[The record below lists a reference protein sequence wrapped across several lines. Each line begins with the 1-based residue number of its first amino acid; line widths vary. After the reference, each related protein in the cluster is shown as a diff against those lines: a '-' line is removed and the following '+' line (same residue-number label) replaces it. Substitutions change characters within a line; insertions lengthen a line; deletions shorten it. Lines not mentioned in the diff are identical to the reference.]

1 MSYEK
6 VKSIKIDEKQGKVF
20 FNTASNNVRP
30 LTYSIFSGSK
40 IYNDLLKEKGKDA
53 VEIEILKEY
62 ESGNLQEGTN
72 KYTKALKVLRYV
84 YGEEYKKFNWRNCPG
99 KWGSKEYLAHGEL
112 RKSEEFKELLKKCF
126 KYKFNKTKFI
136 ITKNHYSSESGVVY
150 AKVCPTCIKWKWK
163 KEEATKFD
171 FEEEAKDHIYKEFKE
186 IWKVEELKIETKEEK
201 ILNELNNFHG
211 TESYHKSSFGKLKL
225 TDGINYLR
233 NKANCFWLIDIIE
246 SVQHLKEIKENS
258 FIVWKIKVKDNKFIV
273 RAYSDIANTNS
284 KDNAKYILYEQKGEY
299 TDFPLKELEFYQ
311 INDVVLL
318 KGEY

>member
-1 MSYEK
+1 MSHEK

-30 LTYSIFSGSK
+30 LTYSIWGESK
-40 IYNDLLKEKGKDA
+40 IYNDLLKEKGRKA

-62 ESGNLQEGTN
+62 ESGELQEGTN

-84 YGEEYKKFNWRNCPG
+84 FGEEYFKFNWRNHNA
-99 KWGSKEYLAHGEL
+99 KWDTPEREQEENL
-112 RKSEEFKELLKKCF
+112 RKSPEFKELLKKALN
-126 KYKFNKTKFI
+126 YKFDKKKFI
-136 ITKNHYSSESGVVY
+136 ITKTHHGEVIY

-163 KEEATKFD
+163 KEEATKFN

-186 IWKVEELKIETKEEK
+186 VWKVEKLKIETKEEE
-201 ILNELNNFHG
+201 ILRELNNFHG
-211 TESYHKSSFGKLKL
+211 TEYYHKSSFGKLKL

-233 NKANCFWLIDIIE
+233 NKVNCFWLIDIVE
-246 SVQHLKEIKENS
+246 SVQHLKKIKDNS
-258 FIVWKIKVKDNKFIV
+258 EFLLWKIEVKDNKFKV
-273 RAYSDIANTNS
+273 NVKTDTNEP
-284 KDNAKYILYEQKGEY
+284 ILYEQEGEY
-299 TDFPLKELEFYQ
+299 TDFPLKEFEFYQ